1 MGFRPD
7 KDDAGRQFDPAE
19 IASGAAI
26 PPPGDA
32 AELGQERMPAFDR
45 AADATDPRLPRA
57 APLGR
62 LHPETGSGRPR
73 HGRAIAVGAIGAS
86 VGQVTRVG
94 LSDRGLW
101 PGRVDDHRLQHGL
114 RLHAVVGAGLGHDR
128 PQRQAVF
135 LGR

>member
-19 IASGAAI
+19 ISSCTAI
-26 PPPGDA
+26 QPPGDA

-62 LHPETGSGRPR
+62 LHPETGSGRPGR
-73 HGRAIAVGAIGAS
+73 GRAIPVGAIGAG
-86 VGQVTRVG
+86 VGQVARVR
-94 LSDRGLW
+94 LRDRDFRR
-101 PGRVDDHRLQHGL
+101 GRLQDQGLQHGL
-114 RLHAVVGAGLGHDR
+114 RLHPVVGTGLGHDR
-128 PQRQAVF
+128 PQRQAV
-135 LGR
+135 LVGR